1 MKLENNWRYKSLE
14 NLEKRDWGEPVYDSY
29 LVRRCIQLS
38 KIPLNNF
45 TVEDLRIMIGQEF
58 GLEYLI
64 PLAIEK
70 LSENILAE
78 GDYYP
83 GDLLKNTISIANKFW
98 LDNKSLYIQLKEI
111 IAVNINEI
119 ETEDISVNDFM
130 SLGADK

>member
-14 NLEKRDWGEPVYDSY
+14 HLEKKKWGESADDSY
-29 LVRRCIQLS
+29 LAQRCFQLS
-38 KIPLNNF
+38 KIPLNDF

-58 GLEYLI
+58 GLNYLI

-83 GDLLKNTISIANKFW
+83 GDLLKSAISIDSKFW
-98 LDNKSLYIQLKEI
+98 LDNKHSYIQLKEI
-111 IAVNINEI
+111 IESNRSEI
-119 ETEDISVNDFM
+119 EAENITVEDFI
-130 SLGADK
+130 